1 MCVFAGRESAAQ
13 CERITKGPKSRRGT
27 EVAALCYGLV
37 ESAKLTGLEPK
48 AHLRL
53 ATQAALRGKRSP
65 LPHEVTKGIGR
76 PTGL

>member
-1 MCVFAGRESAAQ
+1 
-13 CERITKGPKSRRGT
+13 
-27 EVAALCYGLV
+27 VAALCYGLV